1 MHQIAAGQKKEF
13 DKINA
18 LLAVLVAIISFIIYR
33 LTVAPTLSYWDCGEF
48 IACAHILGN
57 PHPPGSPLFVLVG
70 RVFDLLHLGADVA
83 FRINLVSVVS
93 STFSAMFTYL
103 VMVRLVSSWYAGTQN
118 YRLGRLIAYVAGIT
132 GALFMAFGE
141 TNWNNSV
148 EAEVYGLS
156 MLLMMAMFW
165 LGLKWFDYR
174 YSPQGQRIVL
184 LTAFLAMLS
193 VGVHLTVFLV
203 VPFVAVFFSLKRE
216 ASHNDWGVIAGF
228 FVFELLLI
236 MVLTGSYA
244 NYRIFLGLS
253 AVAFVGVLFYV
264 RNKIHWPVLLS
275 FAALSPIM
283 IGFYPFLAG
292 LIIWSV
298 LATLIYFATRKE
310 LWRLA
315 MLIMVAGA
323 IGFSVHIYIPVRST
337 MHPIID
343 ENTPSRSFKTF
354 VDFLDRKQYGNIS
367 MTERMFARRGTW
379 QNQFGDHARMGF
391 LRFFK
396 DQYSSEALFPI
407 FFIIGLLGMFVMA
420 MRNPSWGYIFIALF
434 LIASVGLVLYMNF
447 ADGTKYNPNTGDA
460 YQEVR
465 DRDYFFTP
473 AFILFGMAIG
483 LGMGGIM
490 ELVREWTSKLGEKT
504 SRLAVIAT
512 SILVLTPIIP
522 AQANYFANNRSRN
535 HMAYCYAYNL
545 LSSCDRNAILFTSG
559 DNDTFPVWCVQEIYN
574 FRKDIRVVNFSLLN
588 TDWYTWQLSNLDFLS
603 AVNHGY
609 NLDSLA
615 KAADASLDLSQT
627 GQLVQRTDFVNVKAD
642 KIIREY
648 IDSLAKNNSLPP
660 GIVARVPIS
669 LTSDQILWE
678 DTVIQ
683 GQVIARPKKPFYDA
697 VRKRV
702 SYLFPTL
709 YQGQALKV
717 ATLMMENIILTN
729 KWEYPIY
736 FSSVSG
742 NVRESPLKLPDRLYR
757 EGIIV
762 KLTPDTA
769 KMAYNIPRS
778 DSLFF
783 QVYKYTNLSDT
794 TVAQNEN
801 ASGIALTYPEKM
813 LDFHM
818 FVARS
823 PDSAAADTLL
833 DNICEAIPSYW
844 RSRLSQRDMYLRQ
857 GDTAKA
863 KEIVDQ
869 LLAYLHGFRDNNPN
883 NVFFYQF
890 LGTTYYILGDNAKA
904 EENLLK
910 AWDLNMDAE
919 NTFRALLTLYASER
933 RPNEML
939 QVALE
944 YKQYHEDDPIAN
956 DVIRNAQALLQSQQ
970 PTPMTPTTPVQIR
983 PSQSS
988 RQPAVPPPA
997 PESGR

>member
-1 MHQIAAGQKKEF
+1 MDQSAAGQRREF
-13 DKINA
+13 DKTNA
-18 LLAVLVAIISFIIYR
+18 LLAALVAVISFIIYR

-70 RVFDLLHLGADVA
+70 RVFDLLHLGSNVA

-103 VMVRLVSSWYAGTQN
+103 VIVRLVNGWYEGTKD

-174 YSPQGQRIVL
+174 YRPQGQRIVL
-184 LTAFLAMLS
+184 LVAFLAMLS

-203 VPFVAVFFSLKRE
+203 VPFVAVFFSLKRD
-216 ASHNDWGVIAGF
+216 ATQNDWGVIAGF

-236 MVLTGSYA
+236 MVLTGSLA
-244 NYRIFLGLS
+244 NYKIFLGLS
-253 AVAFVGVLFYV
+253 AIAFVGVLFYL
-264 RNKIHWPVLLS
+264 RYKIHWPILLS

-292 LIIWSV
+292 LIIWTIIAALV
-298 LATLIYFATRKE
+298 FFATRKE

-315 MLIMVAGA
+315 VLIMLAGT
-323 IGFSVHIYIPVRST
+323 IGFSIHIYIPVRST
-337 MHPIID
+337 RHPIID
-343 ENTPSRSFKTF
+343 ENTPSRSFTTF
-354 VDFLDRKQYGNIS
+354 VNFLDRKQYGNIS
-367 MTERMFARRGTW
+367 MTERMFVRRGSW
-379 QNQFGDHARMGF
+379 ANQFGDHARMGF
-391 LRFFK
+391 WRFFT
-396 DQYSSEALFPI
+396 DQYSSKTLFPLL
-407 FFIIGLLGMFVMA
+407 FIIGILGLIMMA
-420 MRNPSWGYIFIALF
+420 IKKPSWGYIFAVFF
-434 LIASVGLVLYMNF
+434 LVASVGLVLYMNF
-447 ADGTKYNPNTGDA
+447 ADGTKYNKTTGDA

-473 AFILFGMAIG
+473 AFIIFGMAIG

-490 ELVREWTSKLGEKT
+490 ELVRKGTSKMGEKKN
-504 SRLAVIAT
+504 RLAVILSA
-512 SILVLTPIIP
+512 ILVLTPIIP
-522 AQANYFANNRSRN
+522 AQANYFANDRSRN
-535 HMAYCYAYNL
+535 YMAYYYAYNL
-545 LSSCDRNAILFTSG
+545 LSSCEPNAILFTSG
-559 DNDTFPVWCVQEIYN
+559 DNDTFPVWCIQEAYN
-574 FRKDIRVVNFSLLN
+574 FRKDVRVVNFSLLN
-588 TDWYTWQLSNLDFLS
+588 TDWYTWQLSNLDLLS
-603 AVNHGY
+603 AVNAGY

-615 KAADASLDLSQT
+615 KAADASFDRRKT
-627 GQLVQRTDFVNVKAD
+627 GQLVQKTDFVNIEAD
-642 KIIREY
+642 KKLREF
-648 IDSLAKNNSLPP
+648 IDSLGRKGSLPP
-660 GIVARVPIS
+660 GIIPRVPIS
-669 LTSDQILWE
+669 LTDNQILWE

-683 GQVIARPKKPFYDA
+683 GQVISRPTKPFYDA
-697 VRKRV
+697 VRKRAG
-702 SYLFPTL
+702 YLFPTL

-742 NVRESPLKLPDRLYR
+742 NVRESPLKLTDRLYR

-769 KMAYNIPRS
+769 KLAYNIPRS

-783 QVYKYTNLSDT
+783 QVYNYANLSDT
-794 TVAQNEN
+794 TVEQNEN
-801 ASGIALTYPEKM
+801 ATGIALTYPEKM

-818 FVARS
+818 YVSRS
-823 PDSAAADTLL
+823 PDSAMADSLL
-833 DNICEAIPSYW
+833 NRICEEIPSYW
-844 RSRLSQRDMYLRQ
+844 RSRMSQRDMYLKN

-863 KEIVDQ
+863 EEAVND
-869 LLAYLHGFRDNNPN
+869 LLTYLHGFRDMNPN
-883 NVFFYQF
+883 NIFFYQF

-910 AWDLNMDAE
+910 AWDINMDTE
-919 NTFRALLTLYASER
+919 NTFRTLLTLYASER
-933 RPNEML
+933 RPNDML
-939 QVALE
+939 RVAME

-956 DVIRNAQALLQSQQ
+956 DVIRNARMLMQQQS
-970 PTPMTPTTPVQIR
+970 PTSMPSTTTPPVQVQ
-983 PSQSS
+983 PSG
-988 RQPAVPPPA
+988 QPATPPA
-997 PESGR
+997 TPEGGQ

>member
-1 MHQIAAGQKKEF
+1 MDQPAAGQRKEF
-13 DKINA
+13 DKTNA
-18 LLAVLVAIISFIIYR
+18 LLAALVAVISFIIYR

-57 PHPPGSPLFVLVG
+57 PHPPGSPLFVLIG

-103 VMVRLVSSWYAGTQN
+103 VMVRLVSSWYEGMGN

-141 TNWNNSV
+141 TNWNNAV

-165 LGLKWFDYR
+165 LGLIWFDYR
-174 YSPQGQRIVL
+174 YSRQGQRIVL
-184 LTAFLAMLS
+184 LVAFLAMLS

-203 VPFVAVFFSLKRE
+203 VPFVAVFFSLKRD
-216 ASHNDWGVIAGF
+216 ATHNDWGVIAGF
-228 FVFELLLI
+228 FIFELLLI
-236 MVLTGSYA
+236 MVLTGSLS
-244 NYRIFLGLS
+244 NYRVFLGLS
-253 AVAFVGVLFYV
+253 AIAFVGVLFYL

-292 LIIWSV
+292 LIIWTV
-298 LATLIYFATRKE
+298 IATLVYFATRKE

-323 IGFSVHIYIPVRST
+323 IGFSIHVYIPVRSAQ
-337 MHPIID
+337 HPVID

-367 MTERMFARRGTW
+367 MTERMFVRRGSW
-379 QNQFGDHARMGF
+379 ENQFGDHARMGF

-396 DQYSSEALFPI
+396 DQYSSEALFPL
-407 FFIIGLLGMFVMA
+407 FFIIGALGMIVMA
-420 MRNPSWGYIFIALF
+420 IRKPSWGYIFIALF

-447 ADGTKYNPNTGDA
+447 ADGTKFNPNTGDA

-473 AFILFGMAIG
+473 AFIIFGMAIG
-483 LGMGGIM
+483 LGMAGIM
-490 ELVREWTSKLGEKT
+490 EIVRTYTRKMGEKT
-504 SRLAVIAT
+504 NRMAVIAT
-512 SILVLTPIIP
+512 SVLVLTAIVP
-522 AQANYFANNRSRN
+522 AQANYFANNRSGN
-535 HMAYCYAYNL
+535 YMAYDYAYNL
-545 LSSCDRNAILFTSG
+545 LSSCEPNAILFTSG
-559 DNDTFPVWCVQEIYN
+559 DNDTFPVWCIQQSHN
-574 FRKDIRVVNFSLLN
+574 FRKDVRVVNFSLLN

-603 AVNHGY
+603 AINAGY

-615 KAADASLDLSQT
+615 KAADASLDMSKT
-627 GQLVQRTDFVNVKAD
+627 GQLVQKTDFINVEAD
-642 KIIREY
+642 KKVRDF
-648 IDSLAKNNSLPP
+648 IDSMAQKGTLPP
-660 GIVARVPIS
+660 GIIARVPIS
-669 LTSDQILWE
+669 LTDDQILWE

-683 GQVIARPKKPFYDA
+683 GQAISRPKKPFYDA
-697 VRKRV
+697 VRKRPA
-702 SYLFPTL
+702 YLFPTL
-709 YQGQALKV
+709 YQGHALKV

-729 KWEYPIY
+729 RWEYPIY

-742 NVRESPLKLPDRLYR
+742 NVRESPLKLTDRLYR
-757 EGIIV
+757 EGIVV
-762 KLTPDTA
+762 KLTTDTA

-783 QVYKYTNLSDT
+783 HIYKYADLSDT
-794 TVAQNEN
+794 NVAQNEN
-801 ASGIALTYPEKM
+801 ATGIALTYPEKM

-818 FVARS
+818 FVAKS
-823 PDSAAADTLL
+823 PDSAMSDSLL
-833 DNICEAIPSYW
+833 NRICEAIPSYW
-844 RSRLSQRDMYLRQ
+844 RSRVSQRDMFLRQ

-863 KEIVDQ
+863 EEAVNE
-869 LLAYLHGFRDNNPN
+869 LLAYLHGFRNNNPN
-883 NVFFYQF
+883 NIFFYQF
-890 LGTTYYILGDNAKA
+890 LGTTYYILGDNAKS

-919 NTFRALLTLYASER
+919 NTFRTLLTLYASER

-944 YKQYHEDDPIAN
+944 YKQYHQDDPVAN
-956 DVIRNAQALLQSQQ
+956 DVIRNAQMLLQQQSPMSTPSTPPVQVQ
-970 PTPMTPTTPVQIR
+970 PTQPSALPQTTP
-983 PSQSS
+983 
-988 RQPAVPPPA
+988 
-997 PESGR
+997 GGGK